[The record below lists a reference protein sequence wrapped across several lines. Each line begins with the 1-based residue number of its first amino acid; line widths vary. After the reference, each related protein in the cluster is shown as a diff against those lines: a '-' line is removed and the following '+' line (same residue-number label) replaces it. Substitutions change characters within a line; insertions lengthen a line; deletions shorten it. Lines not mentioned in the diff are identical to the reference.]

1 VVAVFVAIEVKA
13 MLIGQ
18 SVDREQQA
26 GIRRFLEEQPQ
37 VDRVISLITLQ
48 LGNDIMVSVQA
59 VMQDRPSTRAL
70 VEDINRI
77 EVAMKKRFP
86 DVRWS
91 FFEPEV
97 EHRHLSDQD
106 YGVSQAR
113 GIE

>member
-1 VVAVFVAIEVKA
+1 
-13 MLIGQ
+13 
-18 SVDREQQA
+18 
-26 GIRRFLEEQPQ
+26 
-37 VDRVISLITLQ
+37 
-48 LGNDIMVSVQA
+48 
-59 VMQDRPSTRAL
+59 MQDRPSTRAL

-106 YGVSQAR
+106 YGVSQAP